1 MTIAL
6 IGNGFTGATFPLASH
21 LHELGQEVDCY
32 YIVKRGVASIES
44 LDFGDKISYLASTVY
59 DFPKSNQLYQYL
71 SPDIDVRLVPVFN
84 RKRRLER
91 LGVGKVFP
99 FLNRKIIQKFCH
111 FLYQKKYDF
120 INLIVHNP
128 LELQIAT
135 FLKKNGIK
143 FCVTFHEVLNN
154 LIDAQDL
161 KPQVKMVLKYD
172 VPIVVHSQKTKDDLI
187 RLSGERNLD
196 KRIYLIHFGPF
207 ESYKQYG
214 KGSNPVSF
222 NNYLLYLGRITPYKG
237 LKYLYEAVDM
247 LDDIPNIKVVVAGSG
262 HDEVLKRIKND
273 ERFIVLNRFIENNE
287 LVGLIRESRAVICPY
302 IAASQ
307 SGLVQTA
314 MPFGKPIIAT
324 KVGAFTEII
333 KDGENGYLAEPAD
346 SLSLANAIRKLYNGK
361 ETGYEARIPECYNW
375 NHIATEYIQ
384 LFEQYSRI

>member
-1 MTIAL
+1 MNIAL
-6 IGNGFTGATFPLASH
+6 IGNGFTGATLPLVNH
-21 LHELGQEVDCY
+21 LHKLGQKVDCY
-32 YIVKRGVASIES
+32 YIVKRGVSSIES
-44 LDFGDKISYLASTVY
+44 LDFGDKISYIAGSVCDLS
-59 DFPKSNQLYQYL
+59 KSNQLYQYL
-71 SPDIDVRLVPVFN
+71 SEEIDVELVPVFN
-84 RKRRLER
+84 RKIRLER

-111 FLYQKKYDF
+111 FLFQKKYDLV
-120 INLIVHNP
+120 NLIVHNP

-135 FLKKNGIK
+135 FLKENGIK

-187 RLSGERNLD
+187 RLSVNNSLD
-196 KRIYLIHFGPF
+196 KRIHLIHFGPF

-214 KGSNPVSF
+214 EGNTPVHL
-222 NNYLLYLGRITPYKG
+222 NDYLLFLGRITHYKG
-237 LKYLYEAVDM
+237 LKYLYEAVNM

-262 HDEVLKRIKND
+262 NDEVLRQMKID
-273 ERFIVLNRFIENNE
+273 ERFVVLNRFIGNNE
-287 LVGLIRESRAVICPY
+287 LVGLIRGSRAVICPY

-307 SGLVQTA
+307 SGLVQTT

-346 SLSLANAIRKLYNGK
+346 SLSLANAVRKLYNGK
-361 ETGYEARIPECYNW
+361 EAGNEARIPECYNW